1 MFEAQKDKIRA
12 RGTMAGI
19 KQHRILGH
27 EGVGWSRSSAMT
39 SANTA
44 FGGVKAS
51 GIGRV
56 GGHRAIDEF
65 TVDHWISVQHQPRE
79 YPL

>member
-1 MFEAQKDKIRA
+1 MFEAQKDKIRV
-12 RGTMAGI
+12 RGTMAGM
-19 KQHRILGH
+19 KEHTILGH
-27 EGVGWSRSSAMT
+27 EGVGWSRNSATT

-44 FGGVKAS
+44 FGGVEAS

-56 GGHRAIDEF
+56 GGHWAIDEF
-65 TVDHWISVQHQPRE
+65 TVNHWISAQHQPRE